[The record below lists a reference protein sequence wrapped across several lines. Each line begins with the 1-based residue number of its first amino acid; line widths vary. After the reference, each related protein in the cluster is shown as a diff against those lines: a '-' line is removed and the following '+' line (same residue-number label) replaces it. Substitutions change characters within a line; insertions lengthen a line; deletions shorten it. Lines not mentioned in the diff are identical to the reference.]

1 MNNQRRRFCSA
12 LTATPIAAA
21 LMGVGFPMTTVRAAS
36 GYPSKPITV
45 VVPFAPGGNTDIIAR
60 LIGRGLSTRLDT
72 NLIVE
77 NRAGAGGNIGASVA
91 ARAKP
96 DGYTVVYSTAT
107 TYSINPHL
115 YSNLSFDPIEDFTPV
130 AVTIQVPVVL
140 VVAADSGITSLEQL
154 AKHLKANI
162 KTSSYGSNGN
172 GTSSHIACHVLAQQ
186 MGVPEVL
193 HVPYKQGPQVLT
205 DLAGGQLTFAF
216 DAWSVL
222 GPQVK
227 AGRMVALAVSG
238 KDRLSAIPDVP
249 TVAEVLGTDY
259 NVVTWNAYCVPA
271 GVPQADV
278 ATLRTAILETLADP
292 ELVKR
297 LEAEGVP
304 VYPEMSLEQTQD
316 FFKTEYEKWGE
327 LVKLVGA
334 DSTN

>member
-1 MNNQRRRFCSA
+1 MNNQRRKFCSA
-12 LTATPIAAA
+12 LTATPIVAA
-21 LMGVGFPMTTVRAAS
+21 LAGLNLPLSAARAAT
-36 GYPSKPITV
+36 GYPDKPITV

-60 LIGRGLSTRLDT
+60 LIGRTLSTRLDT

-77 NRAGAGGNIGASVA
+77 NRAGAGGNIGAAVA

-96 DGYTVVYSTAT
+96 DGYTMVYSTAT

-115 YSNLSFDPIEDFTPV
+115 YNNLTFDPIKDFTPV

-140 VVAADSGITSLEQL
+140 VVSVESGITSLEGL
-154 AKHLKANI
+154 AKHLKANL

-186 MGVPEVL
+186 MGVPELL

-238 KDRLSAIPDVP
+238 KERLKAIPDVP

-259 NVVTWNAYCVPA
+259 NIVTWNAYCVPT
-271 GVPQADV
+271 GVAEADITV
-278 ATLRTAILETLADP
+278 LRNAIIETLADA
-292 ELVKR
+292 ELTKR

-304 VYPEMSLEQTQD
+304 VYPAMSLDETKA
-316 FFKTEYEKWGE
+316 FFKSEYDKWGE

-334 DSTN
+334 DAIN